1 MTTETEALRAEFERD
16 FGKLP
21 YELTLSRFPEKSAWA
36 GQYTELKTQ
45 CGWEGYQAGHA
56 AAKAETAAPVAGRW
70 YFVTNDGAAT
80 LCVDEADA
88 RESAAEADIAFPRMA
103 PHLVTQLVSAS
114 QLAAAVA
121 DEREKHQEN
130 SLMAECMDMVRDD
143 LIRAGII
150 SEEVPPMMLPEAIK
164 RALKERVEAEREKC
178 AQACDRRVMGD
189 NNREDSEARRCADA
203 IRARAKEP
211 SDG

>member
-1 MTTETEALRAEFERD
+1 MTTNTEALRAQFETAIAAIFGGRPYALDCRLDNGAYAAKD
-16 FGKLP
+16 FQ
-21 YELTLSRFPEKSAWA
+21 TAW
-36 GQYTELKTQ
+36 L
-45 CGWEGYQAGHA
+45 CYQAGHA
-56 AAKAETAAPVAGRW
+56 AAKAETAAPVVGRW

-88 RESAAEADIAFPRMA
+88 RESADEADIAFPRMA

-178 AQACDRRVMGD
+178 ALIYANPSAATLAEKMG
-189 NNREDSEARRCADA
+189 
-203 IRARAKEP
+203 
-211 SDG
+211 